1 MSWMRRVGLKI
12 TTDCT
17 PYLLQLGLTKSRTS
31 LVWIAGPL
39 SGLIMQ
45 PVVGVLADSSR
56 SKWGR
61 RRPFMIGGALIV
73 GLCLVVLGWTAEI
86 VACFITEPKL
96 VRDHCTYMMVDETIM
111 AMNRSDHVLSLWR
124 CSVSTLSILRST
136 LVGVMRDQSE
146 GDILRQSQFSRHA
159 GA

>member
-1 MSWMRRVGLKI
+1 MSGMEQARLTIK
-12 TTDCT
+12 TDCT

-73 GLCLVVLGWTAEI
+73 GLCLLVLGWTAEI
-86 VACFITEPKL
+86 VECFVTEPKL
-96 VRDHCTYMMVDETIM
+96 VRDHLSDVMVDETIM
-111 AMNRSDHVLSLWR
+111 AMNRSVHVPSLWR
-124 CSVSTLSILRST
+124 CSASTPWTLRST
-136 LVGVMRDQSE
+136 PVGMMRDPSE
-146 GDILRQSQFSRHA
+146 HDILRQIQCSRHA